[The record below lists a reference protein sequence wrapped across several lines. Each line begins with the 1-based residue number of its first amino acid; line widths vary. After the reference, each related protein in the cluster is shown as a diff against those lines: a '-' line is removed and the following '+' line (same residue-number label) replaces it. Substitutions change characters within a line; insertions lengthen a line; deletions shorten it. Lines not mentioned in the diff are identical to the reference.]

1 MVNSVAKASFM
12 KFCFIILKFLG
23 IGLFVINS
31 IIFLTCKC
39 SNCAAMIV
47 YNAHKFACTM
57 FINDEKI
64 GDVAVEVV
72 GQIHVAVK
80 RDYCFFFNFKSI
92 LHKKHTILCS
102 TEYLLHKKL
111 HFFINITL

>member
-1 MVNSVAKASFM
+1 
-12 KFCFIILKFLG
+12 
-23 IGLFVINS
+23 
-31 IIFLTCKC
+31 
-39 SNCAAMIV
+39 
-47 YNAHKFACTM
+47 M

-64 GDVAVEVV
+64 GDLAVEVV

-111 HFFINITL
+111 YFFILLQDRQFLLGITIFQVIPVL

>member
-1 MVNSVAKASFM
+1 
-12 KFCFIILKFLG
+12 
-23 IGLFVINS
+23 
-31 IIFLTCKC
+31 
-39 SNCAAMIV
+39 
-47 YNAHKFACTM
+47 M

-64 GDVAVEVV
+64 GDLAVEVV

-92 LHKKHTILCS
+92 LHKKHIILCS

-111 HFFINITL
+111 HFFSISLFSHEQKSEHNFLLLLSDNRYRNRRLAVEVVGEFHVAVK